1 MKRNDST
8 NYSYKDKPK
17 GKPRGKP
24 GTVMSTKQQVVNE
37 KKEELTRIT
46 YESNQYRSNPK
57 TRTNEEIRVALDRYF
72 QDCEEKGQI
81 PTVEDMALALGTSRQ
96 VLWDWERRT
105 QTNPERAELIIRA
118 KETIAAID
126 AKLALEGKINPVVYI
141 FRSKNYYG
149 MKDQQEVVVAP
160 VNPLGDGMSNEELRK
175 KYLENTYGISEE
187 LPGIIVENPQIEEG
201 EVKEDGKQQNL

>member
-1 MKRNDST
+1 MNNTD
-8 NYSYKDKPK
+8 NPKPK
-17 GKPRGKP
+17 EKP
-24 GTVMSTKQQVVNE
+24 GTAISTKQQVLNE
-37 KKEELTRIT
+37 RKEEISHIIH
-46 YESNQYRSNPK
+46 ESNQYRDKYKPRN
-57 TRTNEEIRVALDRYF
+57 NEEIRVALDGYF
-72 QDCEEKGQI
+72 DDCEEKGEI
-81 PTVEDMALALGTSRQ
+81 PTVEGMALALGTSRQ
-96 VLWDWERRT
+96 LLWDWERRA
-105 QTNPERAELIIRA
+105 QTNPERAEMITRA

-126 AKLALEGKINPVVYI
+126 AKLALEGKINPVTYI

-175 KYLENTYGISEE
+175 KYLENTYGISNDE